1 MSNIL
6 FRRTRFKIALVASLF
21 CASSVALTSSQP
33 LQARALTA
41 QQVRADALVDR
52 AARLYLQEKYAD
64 SLALCRQATQ
74 ITPNYP
80 RAWVGFATTL
90 AALNQRDEAGRAF
103 RQALKVGATGA
114 DRARAQNGLR
124 KLGLPL
130 RGAAA
135 APVVPIRTIAPF
147 AAWKAVRTFRVAPDG
162 EIKSIAQAIR
172 NAPPFSRIEV
182 AAGTYNE
189 SLIVDK
195 PLQIVG
201 SKLGDVIVQ
210 NVGAPCLSLRTN
222 GATVARLVFQAEL
235 GTSNAETSNA
245 ETSNAETSNVETSNV
260 ETSNAQML
268 TNLATPPNS
277 SMPAMANAAN
287 NRFHAVEIPRGRSL
301 LTNCEVRTQ
310 SRVGISAYG
319 SSTRALIVA
328 CKISGARTSGI
339 VVFNRARADIDGC
352 EVSGSAYAGVEVF
365 EGGNAFLRACRLF
378 GNRTGAISETT
389 ATLLLQ
395 GCVVQQNAWQGV
407 RVEPYGSLFLRRTV
421 VKNNARNISRALA
434 SVFVSIS

>member
-1 MSNIL
+1 
-6 FRRTRFKIALVASLF
+6 
-21 CASSVALTSSQP
+21 
-33 LQARALTA
+33 
-41 QQVRADALVDR
+41 
-52 AARLYLQEKYAD
+52 
-64 SLALCRQATQ
+64 
-74 ITPNYP
+74 
-80 RAWVGFATTL
+80 
-90 AALNQRDEAGRAF
+90 
-103 RQALKVGATGA
+103 
-114 DRARAQNGLR
+114 
-124 KLGLPL
+124 
-130 RGAAA
+130 
-135 APVVPIRTIAPF
+135 
-147 AAWKAVRTFRVAPDG
+147 
-162 EIKSIAQAIR
+162 
-172 NAPPFSRIEV
+172 
-182 AAGTYNE
+182 
-189 SLIVDK
+189 
-195 PLQIVG
+195 
-201 SKLGDVIVQ
+201 
-210 NVGAPCLSLRTN
+210 
-222 GATVARLVFQAEL
+222 
-235 GTSNAETSNA
+235 
-245 ETSNAETSNVETSNV
+245 
-260 ETSNAQML
+260 
-268 TNLATPPNS
+268 
-277 SMPAMANAAN
+277 MANAAN